1 MAHVLGKAQ
10 LANGLGKAPSQ
21 AWKSLPTQAKGAWKS
36 HQPGLEKPPHSG
48 QMGLEKPREE
58 TMPQWDCIA
67 NVFVEIVFCWK
78 TNLYIGYIYVF
89 FGQCNAVPPMQHR
102 HQALER
108 LIYIYSYAQ
117 LASQVVGAFSMEQQ
131 AWKSLF
137 FVQCTVSLF
146 QGFVFEMWSW

>member
-10 LANGLGKAPSQ
+10 PAKGLGKATSQ

-67 NVFVEIVFCWK
+67 NVFVEIVFC
-78 TNLYIGYIYVF
+78 
-89 FGQCNAVPPMQHR
+89 
-102 HQALER
+102 
-108 LIYIYSYAQ
+108 
-117 LASQVVGAFSMEQQ
+117 
-131 AWKSLF
+131 
-137 FVQCTVSLF
+137 
-146 QGFVFEMWSW
+146 